1 MNVLKT
7 TMTVL
12 LGVLFLFPGQALAVD
27 FSIERSEIEAEVQE
41 SGDVFVTENH
51 TYEFDGEFNGITRSL
66 IPPSDGQTITDV
78 QAFEGTEALN
88 VEEENNLYRIYRG
101 GDDETITVTVTY
113 VIEDGVTIYEDMGEF
128 YWPFFSAENESDY
141 ENMVITLT
149 PPAPTDDVLAL
160 GYDEAEG
167 TAETDATGVV
177 TFDLGHVSEGENGD
191 VRAAWDASVFAAEG
205 SGEIRPE
212 LMAAIDTQEKE
223 AAAFAETQTWIRNI
237 GLVILVLAAT
247 LLAVLCVRAWVRAR
261 RVKREAGEK
270 LSPNGP
276 PREILSLMGT
286 ISFNYYHMM
295 TGQAIN
301 AALLD
306 LVRKGHVIQET
317 EREFRIVNRNGML
330 DHERILTEWLFD
342 TIGDG
347 ETFTI
352 EQVEAFAKKE
362 SNQKIYQDYEA
373 KWHAA
378 IKKEVEA
385 AGFSK
390 KVSTQRKLVLAAV
403 ALLVPFLVLFPLFD
417 LLPALF
423 FTVLLVGGLVTFVL
437 AYHPR
442 TLEGVMINREW
453 QRVKK
458 NPDTDHWTE
467 DDQMRVYLYG
477 VGTNDEKISGPIEK
491 KFAGLTPSMDHGGID
506 IATLL
511 LLSVAIS
518 PGFESANAQA
528 SATAA
533 ASSASTGSAGGVGG
547 GGGGSGAF

>member
-1 MNVLKT
+1 MNGLKI

-12 LGVLFLFPGQALAVD
+12 LGVLFLLPGQALAVD
-27 FSIERSEIEAEVQE
+27 FSIERSVIDAEVQE

-66 IPPSDGQTITDV
+66 ISKNDQQAITDV
-78 QAFEGTEALN
+78 QAFEDRESLN
-88 VEEENNLYRIYRG
+88 VEADDNFYRIYRG
-101 GDDETITVTVTY
+101 GEDETVTITLTY
-113 VIEDGVTIYEDMGEF
+113 VIENGVRVYEDMGEF
-128 YWPFFSAENESDY
+128 FWPFFSEENESDY

-167 TAETDATGVV
+167 AADTDTSGIV

-191 VRAAWDASVFAAEG
+191 VRAAWNAGVFAAEG
-205 SGEIRPE
+205 TGEIRSE
-212 LMAAIDTQEKE
+212 LMTALETQKEE
-223 AAAFAETQTWIRNI
+223 AAAFAETRGWIMNI
-237 GLVILVLAAT
+237 GIVILVLEAI
-247 LLAVLCVRAWVRAR
+247 LLAVLCIKAWIRAR
-261 RVKREAGEK
+261 RVKREADEK
-270 LSPNGP
+270 LSPDGP

-295 TGQAIN
+295 TGQAVN
-301 AALLD
+301 AALLE
-306 LVRKGHVIQET
+306 LVRKGHVLQET
-317 EREFRIVNRNGML
+317 EREFRIVNKNGLL
-330 DHERILTEWLFD
+330 DHERILVEWLFD
-342 TIGDG
+342 TIGNG
-347 ETFTI
+347 ETFTV

-378 IKKEVEA
+378 IKEEVEA
-385 AGFSK
+385 AQFNK
-390 KVSTQRKLVLAAV
+390 DISTHRKIVMAAAAV
-403 ALLVPFLVLFPLFD
+403 LLPFLVLFPMFD
-417 LLPALF
+417 LLPGLF
-423 FTVLLVGGLVTFVL
+423 FAVLLVGGFVTYVL

-458 NPDTDHWTE
+458 HPDTDHWTE

-477 VGTNDEKISGPIEK
+477 IGTKDEKISGPIEK
-491 KFAGLTPSMDHGGID
+491 KFAGFNPSMNHGSMD
-506 IATLL
+506 VATLL

-528 SATAA
+528 SSTS
-533 ASSASTGSAGGVGG
+533 ASSSTSTGSAGGVGG